1 MSYNPVNVGAA
12 ANDGT
17 GDPVRDGFVAINT
30 MLGELYTATTAA
42 ASSADAAQ
50 DDADTANAAITG
62 LRAAGFMHLTASPP
76 VAVTIGTAGTFVGI
90 GGTSD
95 FTGAELVDFTVVNDG
110 TNAVLQYNG
119 TETLTGVEITVM
131 VSAVASAGT
140 KQIEARFAKNAV
152 VSTINGPLVHSSG
165 IGSVTHTAITSIT
178 TGDRIKPVITN
189 NDDTTSINVHRV
201 SVMVRR

>member
-1 MSYNPVNVGAA
+1 MSYDPVNVGAA

-30 MLGELYTATTAA
+30 MLGELYTATAA
-42 ASSADAAQ
+42 ATSAAEAAQ
-50 DDADTANAAITG
+50 EDADTANAAITG
-62 LRAAGFMHLTASPP
+62 LRAAGFMHLTASTP

-90 GGTSD
+90 GGPSD
-95 FTGAELVDFTVVNDG
+95 FTGAELVGFTVVNDG

-119 TETLTGVEITVM
+119 TETLTAVEITVM

-140 KQIEARFAKNAV
+140 KQIEARFSKNAV
-152 VSTINGPLVHSSG
+152 VSTIKGPLVHSSG
-165 IGSVTHTAITSIT
+165 IGSVTHTATTSLA